1 MIYYISMYTIVIK
14 NWLENNGNFTFS
26 RSSGPG
32 GQNVNKVNTKVTLHL
47 NIDDLNFLSD
57 KERELISTK
66 LSNRINGNNQ
76 LVITC
81 EEERTQSKNRAK
93 LIYKTVILLEKAM
106 VRKKRRKPTKPSMS
120 SKKRRL
126 ESKRKQGL
134 KKTLRQLNGVD
145 L

>member
-1 MIYYISMYTIVIK
+1 MYTIVIK

>member
-1 MIYYISMYTIVIK
+1 MYTIIIK

-26 RSSGPG
+26 RSSGSG

-47 NIDDLNFLSD
+47 KIDDLNFLSD
-57 KERELISTK
+57 REKDLILTK
-66 LSNRINGNNQ
+66 LSNRINNDNQ

-93 LIYKTVILLEKAM
+93 LIYKTTMLLEKAM
-106 VRKKRRKPTKPSMS
+106 IKKKKRKLTKPSMS

-126 ESKRKQGL
+126 ESKRKQSL
-134 KKTLRQLNGVD
+134 KKELRQLRGVD

>member
-1 MIYYISMYTIVIK
+1 MIYYISMYTIIIK

-26 RSSGPG
+26 RSSGSG